1 MPLIRNDNIIKIS
14 LKVTN
19 KTLTADHLNLQ
30 QYAGKYIY
38 IAKLRGIYVL
48 SELKS
53 TMYTFITCWSS
64 NDDCLLL
71 IQIYN
76 YRLSWNIDQH
86 KFSFRKTTAGMLA

>member
-1 MPLIRNDNIIKIS
+1 MA
-14 LKVTN
+14 N
-19 KTLTADHLNLQ
+19 KNLTADHLNLQ
-30 QYAGKYIY
+30 QYAGKYIYIY

-64 NDDCLLL
+64 TDDCLLL

-76 YRLSWNIDQH
+76 YRLSWNIYQH